1 MPYYLAMSFPMANLS
16 ALLYYYRFDCGNL
29 SIERVLQ
36 EWAEFDP
43 EWIRLAIVE
52 AIYRGRYK
60 ASSVTDILKFWQ
72 RRGEPYYRFG
82 REFERSI
89 CSNVLLSPPGKQ
101 TLRYQSLSLP
111 VFNWHYINPTPF
123 ELRLR
128 ALASAAHYCAAKP

>member
-1 MPYYLAMSFPMANLS
+1 MASLS
-16 ALLYYYRFDCGNL
+16 ALLHYYRFDCGNL
-29 SIERVLQ
+29 SVERVLE

-60 ASSVTDILKFWQ
+60 VNSVTDILKFWQ
-72 RRGEPYYRFG
+72 RRGEPCYRFSK
-82 REFERSI
+82 EFERSI
-89 CSNVLLSPPGKQ
+89 CSNVIFSVPPSRQ
-101 TLRYQSLSLP
+101 MPLSLP

-128 ALASAAHYCAAKP
+128 ALVSTANYCS